1 MLLNRHAKGTRDILR
16 VVTLSRIHRLFFFVF
31 FNYCRRLMISRLL
44 LTLMEYLGGHKVEHV
59 EGFTLEL
66 NPISEDFVAAVTR
79 PVHFLIKQL

>member
-1 MLLNRHAKGTRDILR
+1 
-16 VVTLSRIHRLFFFVF
+16 
-31 FNYCRRLMISRLL
+31 MISRLL
-44 LTLMEYLGGHKVEHV
+44 LTLIEYLGGHKVEHV